1 MRRRPRT
8 SKKAKEAMFQKLGI
22 TGLALVATLAVF
34 GPAASAQDRDDY
46 RYRNGYNERHE
57 RHEREEWRERERRER
72 REREWREHER
82 REHWRSSYYNSYRDG
97 FYDEYG
103 YWHPYR

>member
-1 MRRRPRT
+1 
-8 SKKAKEAMFQKLGI
+8 MFQKLGI

-57 RHEREEWRERERRER
+57 RHQREEWRERERREC
-72 REREWREHER
+72 REREWREHQQYER
-82 REHWRSSYYNSYRDG
+82 YYNRYRGGG
-97 FYDEYG
+97 FYDQYG
-103 YWHPYR
+103 CWHPYL